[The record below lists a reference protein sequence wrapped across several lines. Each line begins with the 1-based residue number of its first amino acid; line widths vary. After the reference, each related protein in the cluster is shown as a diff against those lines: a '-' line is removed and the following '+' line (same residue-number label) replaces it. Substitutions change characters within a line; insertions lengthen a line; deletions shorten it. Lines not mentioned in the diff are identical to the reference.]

1 MAKKNIYDG
10 GTNMAGNF
18 GEAPVAIGEHIK
30 LQLLG
35 TGSKGDFYGRH
46 KGFVVFVRDVNTTTP
61 QDTIMVEITEVKE
74 RCAFAKKV

>member
-1 MAKKNIYDG
+1 M
-10 GTNMAGNF
+10 TGNF
-18 GEAPVAIGEHIK
+18 GEAPVSIGEHIK

-46 KGFVVFVRDVNTTTP
+46 KGLVIFVKDVNTTTP
-61 QDTIMVEITEVKE
+61 QDTIMVEIIEVKE